1 MPPTDEPIVR
11 QPKRERSIKK
21 QIIPKDNTLET
32 IDIDKNKN
40 AGSIVKNVKRDSSR
54 EKEAG
59 VIRRNSSPRNTQT
72 CDRAV
77 QNDREHH
84 GKEEYFEK
92 ASTASL
98 RPFSIS
104 QQSHV
109 PVQIRHNKLKMGSPI
124 VS

>member
-1 MPPTDEPIVR
+1 MPPSDDPVVR
-11 QPKRERSIKK
+11 QPKRERSIKR
-21 QIIPKDNTLET
+21 QLIPKDNTLET

-77 QNDREHH
+77 QNDKPRQDRE
-84 GKEEYFEK
+84 
-92 ASTASL
+92 
-98 RPFSIS
+98 
-104 QQSHV
+104 
-109 PVQIRHNKLKMGSPI
+109 
-124 VS
+124 